1 MWGAAPFLFRC
12 ARCSGTPVW
21 VRGSRSSRR
30 CPYRVAVPPEGGG
43 APPALGGRRAAPVA
57 PQLRWVRGGGG
68 WGGRPPARSRA
79 CVGGGGGVGGGLWS
93 PGDASCRPGG
103 GGAGAW
109 QSWPRGPAI
118 GRGVA
123 PSPRP
128 PLPRAGFSRRPS
140 LGPLIPRL
148 LSRGAG
154 RPGVA
159 VRVSGQWLA
168 GCRAAGSPPRLLSPH
183 SLPREVARRFPWA
196 GNKAGVTGVVLS
208 TGGVAPHTTP
218 VRAHPAS
225 LGTICA
231 ASRCAVVGPLVLRG
245 RHVSRRLGRGGGS
258 HSGSPLGRGGSIPLP
273 RGVGPGPPRLAGWWG
288 GVGGGGC
295 RAAASLLSFRA
306 AACGTPFWLSPC
318 RRRAPFRRARAVGA
332 EVPPRGGR
340 G

>member
-1 MWGAAPFLFRC
+1 MWGAASSLFCC
-12 ARCSGTPVW
+12 ACCSCTPVW

-68 WGGRPPARSRA
+68 GGWGGRPPARSRA
-79 CVGGGGGVGGGLWS
+79 CVGGGGGGVGGALWS

-103 GGAGAW
+103 GGAAW

-123 PSPRP
+123 PFPRP

-140 LGPLIPRL
+140 LGPLIPRP

-168 GCRAAGSPPRLLSPH
+168 GCGAAGSPPRSLSPP
-183 SLPREVARRFPWA
+183 SFPREVARPLASCRTVGGEWA
-196 GNKAGVTGVVLS
+196 GGPSPPPQLS
-208 TGGVAPHTTP
+208 LT
-218 VRAHPAS
+218 
-225 LGTICA
+225 
-231 ASRCAVVGPLVLRG
+231 
-245 RHVSRRLGRGGGS
+245 RRLGLHLRRRLCGG
-258 HSGSPLGRGGSIPLP
+258 
-273 RGVGPGPPRLAGWWG
+273 WG
-288 GVGGGGC
+288 CGGGG
-295 RAAASLLSFRA
+295 L
-306 AACGTPFWLSPC
+306 C
-318 RRRAPFRRARAVGA
+318 RR
-332 EVPPRGGR
+332 
-340 G
+340 